1 MDGSPFN
8 HMNRFYLPSPKRK
21 VVSPLKKHDITK
33 FARRRK
39 KKKWNLEEEE
49 ALRKGVEMYVVL
61 LRKTFEISSL
71 DNHLSLIFSL

>member
-1 MDGSPFN
+1 MDGLPSN

-39 KKKWNLEEEE
+39 KKRWNLEEEE
-49 ALRKGVEMYVVL
+49 A
-61 LRKTFEISSL
+61 
-71 DNHLSLIFSL
+71 